1 MSDFNE
7 VFVDDLI
14 EAISK
19 ALISESSDA
28 SAVYLIPKTL
38 KTSVTMELQLCGFQ
52 TTEGY
57 HAVLSNYLGIS
68 YPEISGCYQEW
79 YIAHVAS
86 RPFDFGVQLALNDQG
101 RPTGDIRLDY
111 CIKDH

>member
-1 MSDFNE
+1 MSDFNDI
-7 VFVDDLI
+7 FVDDLI
-14 EAISK
+14 GAISK

-28 SAVYLIPKTL
+28 SAVYLIPKTI

-68 YPEISGCYQEW
+68 FAEITACYQEW
-79 YIAHVAS
+79 YIAHVAA
-86 RPFDFGVQLALNDQG
+86 RPFDFGVQLALSNG
-101 RPTGDIRLDY
+101 RPTGDIRLDF